1 MLAIGKELTT
11 EQRLNKCV
19 IDIMG
24 HPKYV
29 ALAGILMIG
38 EKRICDTTPTAYTN
52 GRDEVYGR
60 AFAEQLNDAEFRF
73 LILHECY
80 HKLYRHLVTWKH
92 LYDENP
98 QLANMAMDFVI
109 NLKIAD
115 DNKEDKFATMTGALV
130 TGCYDEKYRSMDTA
144 QVFNLLKRDQE
155 QNGQGGDSSV
165 AQAQSGDSTQGN
177 MSPQPFDEH
186 DFEGAQALSVD
197 EQRELARDIDEAIR
211 QGALIAGKM
220 GSGGDRDLSEL
231 LQPQVD
237 WREVMRDFITTTC
250 SGNDY
255 STWRRPNRRYVSM
268 GHYLPSGI
276 SERVDELVIAVDT
289 SGSIG
294 NREVSVA
301 LTEVKSIADTVHP
314 EAIRLLYWDT
324 AVCQDERYEMHEL
337 DTMVT
342 STRPKGGGGTS
353 VECVPKYMTDNN
365 ITPQAVIVITDGY
378 LGGSWGQWSCP
389 ILWVVIDHK
398 SVQPDCGITV
408 HVKSG
413 DM

>member
-1 MLAIGKELTT
+1 MLAIGKQLTT

-24 HPKYV
+24 NPKYT

-38 EKRICDTTPTAYTN
+38 EKRICDKTQTAYTN

-60 AFAEQLNDAEFRF
+60 AFADSLNDAEFRF

-92 LYDENP
+92 LWDENP

-115 DNKEDKFATMTGALV
+115 DNKDAFATMTGSLTV
-130 TGCYDEKYRSMDTA
+130 GCYDEKYRDMDTA
-144 QVFNLLKRDQE
+144 QVFNALKQDPP
-155 QNGQGGDSSV
+155 QGGEGGSSSPGDG
-165 AQAQSGDSTQGN
+165 SGNGTQGDAL
-177 MSPQPFDEH
+177 PQGFDEH
-186 DFEGAQALSVD
+186 DFEGAQELSVAD
-197 EQRELARDIDEAIR
+197 QQELARDIDEAVR

-220 GSGGDRDLSEL
+220 GSGGDRDLQDL

-250 SGNDY
+250 TGSDY
-255 STWRRPNRRYVSM
+255 STWKRPNRRYIGM

-276 SERVDELVIAVDT
+276 SERVDELVIATDM

-294 NREVSVA
+294 DREVSVA
-301 LTEVKSIADTVHP
+301 LTEIKSIADTIHP
-314 EAIRLLYWDT
+314 EAVRLLYWDT
-324 AVCQDERYEMHEL
+324 QVCQDERYETHEL

-353 VECVPKYMTDNN
+353 VECVPAYMTDKN

-378 LGGSWGQWSCP
+378 LGGDWGQWSCP
-389 ILWVVIDHK
+389 VLWVVIDHK
-398 SVQPDCGITV
+398 SAKPDCGITV